1 MSGTSM
7 DAVDVAI
14 VDIDNRVSIRSYAEL
29 PIPDDLRQHVRNI
42 NGNTCISDLAKI
54 DNELGHLFAD
64 SINQV
69 IESSNILRKN
79 ITAIGSH
86 GQTVFHQ
93 PDEYKNSIQIG
104 NPNIICAKTGIT
116 TVADFRRMD
125 MAFDGQGAPL
135 APAFHRFQFQDQNK
149 NRAILN
155 IGGIANITLLPNHSG
170 KNIIGFDTGPGNGLL
185 DDWNFQH
192 NHTVMDK
199 DSQWAK
205 QGEFNQDLLSLFL
218 SDQYFSMPFP
228 KSTGRDYFNLEW
240 LLKNLQDFHEVKSA
254 DVQATL
260 LELTVKSI
268 VNSIKEHYSECEELF
283 LCGGGANNSA
293 IVDKLIELLPQT
305 RIESTTK
312 LGIPPDAVEAIT
324 FAWLAYCRI
333 NYIKLDLSTIT
344 GSKEMSLLGAIY
356 S

>member
-69 IESSNILRKN
+69 IESNNILRKN

-170 KNIIGFDTGPGNGLL
+170 KNIIGFDT
-185 DDWNFQH
+185 
-192 NHTVMDK
+192 
-199 DSQWAK
+199 
-205 QGEFNQDLLSLFL
+205 
-218 SDQYFSMPFP
+218 
-228 KSTGRDYFNLEW
+228 
-240 LLKNLQDFHEVKSA
+240 
-254 DVQATL
+254 
-260 LELTVKSI
+260 
-268 VNSIKEHYSECEELF
+268 
-283 LCGGGANNSA
+283 
-293 IVDKLIELLPQT
+293 
-305 RIESTTK
+305 
-312 LGIPPDAVEAIT
+312 
-324 FAWLAYCRI
+324 
-333 NYIKLDLSTIT
+333 
-344 GSKEMSLLGAIY
+344 
-356 S
+356 